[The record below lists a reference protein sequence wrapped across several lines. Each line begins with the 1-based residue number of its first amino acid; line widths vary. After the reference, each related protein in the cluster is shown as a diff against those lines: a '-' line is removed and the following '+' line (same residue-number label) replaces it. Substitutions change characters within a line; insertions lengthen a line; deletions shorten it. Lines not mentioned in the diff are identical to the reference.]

1 MFDVAVAKCKS
12 YEYSECRS
20 ALEEVLSKTDGINK
34 ITFGKKVVIKVNL
47 VSAMKP
53 EKAATTHP
61 VLLCALI
68 DILREKGADII
79 VGDSPGGIYNAAHL
93 NHVYSVTGMRS
104 AEEHGAKLN
113 DDFSEA
119 KAEFPQAKTAKEFYY
134 TAYLDK
140 ADYIIDFCKLKTH
153 GMMGMSAGVKNMF
166 GVVPGIVKPEYHY
179 KYPNVAD
186 FASMIVDLNEYFKPI
201 LTICDAITGMEGN
214 GPTAGTP
221 RDIGAV
227 MASDSPYKLDTVC
240 AKLIGLTKDDI
251 PILEEAFNRG
261 YTTATADELNIYGET
276 DSLVIRDY
284 KKLPVNKSH
293 AFESDSDNVFGRLI
307 GKLIKI
313 FLEARPKVR
322 KNECVGCKEC
332 FRVCP
337 AKAIT
342 MQNDKPVIDRKKCI
356 KCFCCQEFCPKGA
369 MKVNRTII
377 AKIFSKDK

>member
-1 MFDVAVAKCKS
+1 MFDVAIAKCKT
-12 YEYSECRS
+12 YDYTECRS
-20 ALEEVLSKTDGINK
+20 ALDEVLSKTEGIKK
-34 ITFGKKVVIKVNL
+34 ITSGSKVVIKVNL

-61 VLLCALI
+61 TLLCALV
-68 DILREKGADII
+68 DILREKGADVI
-79 VGDSPGGIYNAAHL
+79 VGDSPGGTFNASHL
-93 NHVYSVTGMRS
+93 NHVYNVTGMR
-104 AEEHGAKLN
+104 AVEEHGAKLN

-119 KAEFPQAKTAKEFYY
+119 TATFPQAKTAKEFYY
-134 TAYLDK
+134 TAYLDN

-166 GVVPGIVKPEYHY
+166 GAVPGIVKPEYHY

-186 FASMIVDLNEYFKPI
+186 FASMIVDINEYFKPI

-227 MASDSPYKLDTVC
+227 LASDSPYKLDTVC
-240 AKLIGLTKDDI
+240 AKLIGLTKDNI
-251 PILEEAFNRG
+251 PILAEACERG
-261 YTTATADELNIYGET
+261 YTSATVDELKIYGET
-276 DSLVIRDY
+276 DSLVISDY
-284 KKLPVNKSH
+284 KKLPVNKSIK
-293 AFESDSDNVFGRLI
+293 FGSDSDSFFARFIGNLI
-307 GKLIKI
+307 RF
-313 FLEARPKVR
+313 FLEARPKVQ
-322 KNECVGCKEC
+322 KYECIGCKEC

-342 MQNDKPVIDRKKCI
+342 MQNNIPIIDRSKCI

-369 MKVNRTII
+369 MKVKRTLF
-377 AKIFSKDK
+377 AKIITKDK